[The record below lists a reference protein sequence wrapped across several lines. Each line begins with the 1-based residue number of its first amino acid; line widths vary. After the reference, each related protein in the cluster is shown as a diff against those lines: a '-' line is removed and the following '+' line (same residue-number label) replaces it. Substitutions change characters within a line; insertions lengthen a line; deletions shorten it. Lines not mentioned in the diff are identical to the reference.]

1 MIQEIRLENF
11 QAHRQLRLALSPGLN
26 VIVGPTDRGK
36 SAIIRAIKWLA
47 LHESQDGI
55 ITHGET
61 SVKVGVKTDEGP
73 IVRFRDK
80 KKYGYKLGQAEYL
93 ACGKEQPKDVQARH
107 NLSEINFQG
116 QHDPHFLLSL
126 TPGQAAKEINKIV
139 ALDDIDVALTWIKT
153 REIRSNTE
161 IELSETRCSD
171 LGVQILTFSDLD
183 NRLAILRSVEAIVIN
198 GGIMRKMVSDIN
210 QIVEDWYELTLSS
223 HNVAA
228 KIERLELYLA
238 AVSRLTEIRA
248 AKQALGSILIDF
260 RASESLPRLDAL
272 AASLE
277 ALVSLRQKKQ
287 EIVGVLGALAEVEK
301 LIIGNSSEFPKLLGK
316 AECIVTATRDR
327 KTVLVEMVGSLKELR
342 QQFVAVDSEIKAVET
357 AKEDLGQFCPT
368 CGKLLEKST

>member
-80 KKYGYKLGQAEYL
+80 KKYGYKLGLAEYL

-161 IELSETRCSD
+161 IELSEARCSD

-198 GGIMRKMVSDIN
+198 GEIMAKMSSDIN
-210 QIVEDWYELTLSS
+210 KIVEEWYELTLCS
-223 HNVAA
+223 HNLAS
-228 KIERLELYLA
+228 KIERLERYLA

-248 AKQALGSILIDF
+248 AKQALGSVLIDY

-277 ALVSLRQKKQ
+277 ALVTMKRNRVDFVATVA
-287 EIVGVLGALAEVEK
+287 ELAKVM
-301 LIIGNSSEFPKLLGK
+301 LDIDSVSSEIPKLLGK

-327 KTVLVEMVGSLKELR
+327 KTVLVEIVNSLKELR
-342 QQFVAVDSEIKAVET
+342 QQFVGVDSEIKAVET
-357 AKEDLGQFCPT
+357 AKEAMGQFCPT
-368 CGKLLEKST
+368 CGKLLEKSA

>member
-61 SVKVGVKTDEGP
+61 SVKVGIKTDEGP

-161 IELSETRCSD
+161 IELSEARCSD

-183 NRLAILRSVEAIVIN
+183 NRLAILRSVEAIVIA
-198 GGIMRKMVSDIN
+198 GETMAKMSSDIN
-210 QIVEDWYELTLSS
+210 KIVEEWYELTLCS
-223 HNVAA
+223 HNLAS
-228 KIERLELYLA
+228 KIERLERYLA

-248 AKQALGSILIDF
+248 SKQALGSVLIDY

-277 ALVSLRQKKQ
+277 ALVTMKQ
-287 EIVGVLGALAEVEK
+287 NRVDFVTTVAELAKVM
-301 LIIGNSSEFPKLLGK
+301 LDIDSVSSEIPKLLNK

-327 KTVLVEMVGSLKELR
+327 KTVLVEMVNSLKELR
-342 QQFVAVDSEIKAVET
+342 QECRVIELKITGAEMT
-357 AKEDLGQFCPT
+357 KEAMGQFCPT
-368 CGKLLEKST
+368 CGKLLKEN

>member
-80 KKYGYKLGQAEYL
+80 KKYGYKLGQAEFV

-116 QHDPHFLLSL
+116 QHDSHFLLSL

-198 GGIMRKMVSDIN
+198 GEIMRKMVSDMNHCIIECHTLGEQMVTIN
-210 QIVEDWYELTLSS
+210 TKEIAGQ
-223 HNVAA
+223 A
-228 KIERLELYLA
+228 YLA
-238 AVSRLTEIRA
+238 AVSRLTEIRTS
-248 AKQALGSILIDF
+248 KQALGSILIDF

-277 ALVSLRQKKQ
+277 ALVTMKRNR
-287 EIVGVLGALAEVEK
+287 IDFMATVAELVK
-301 LIIGNSSEFPKLLGK
+301 VMLDINAVSSEFPKLLNK

-327 KTVLVEMVGSLKELR
+327 QAVLVEMVGSLKELR
-342 QQFVAVDSEIKAVET
+342 QQFRAVDVEIRAVET
-357 AKEDLGQFCPT
+357 AKEAMGQFCPT
-368 CGKLLEKST
+368 CGKLLEKSI

>member
-161 IELSETRCSD
+161 IELSEARCSD

-198 GGIMRKMVSDIN
+198 GEIMAKMSSDIN
-210 QIVEDWYELTLSS
+210 KIVEEWYELTLCS
-223 HNVAA
+223 HNLAS
-228 KIERLELYLA
+228 KIDRLELYLA

-248 AKQALGSILIDF
+248 SKQALGSVLIDY

-277 ALVSLRQKKQ
+277 ALVTMKRNRVDFVT
-287 EIVGVLGALAEVEK
+287 IVAELAKVM
-301 LIIGNSSEFPKLLGK
+301 LDIDSVSSEIPKILCK

-327 KTVLVEMVGSLKELR
+327 KTVLVEMVNSLKELR
-342 QQFVAVDSEIKAVET
+342 QQFVGVDSEIKAVET
-357 AKEDLGQFCPT
+357 AKEAMGQFCPT
-368 CGKLLEKST
+368 CGKLLEKDQ

>member
-61 SVKVGVKTDEGP
+61 SVKVGVKTDDGP

-80 KKYGYKLGQAEYL
+80 KKYGYKLGQVEYL

-161 IELSETRCSD
+161 IELSEARCSD

-183 NRLAILRSVEAIVIN
+183 NRLAILRSVEAIVIA
-198 GGIMRKMVSDIN
+198 GETMAKMSSDIN
-210 QIVEDWYELTLSS
+210 KIVEECRSLGEQM
-223 HNVAA
+223 VAVNA
-228 KIERLELYLA
+228 KEIAGQRYLA

-248 AKQALGSILIDF
+248 SKQALGSVLIDY

-277 ALVSLRQKKQ
+277 ALVTMKRNRVDFVTTVAELVKVMLDIDSVSL
-287 EIVGVLGALAEVEK
+287 EI
-301 LIIGNSSEFPKLLGK
+301 PKLLGK

-327 KTVLVEMVGSLKELR
+327 KTVLVEMVNSLKELR
-342 QQFVAVDSEIKAVET
+342 QQFVGVDSEIKAVET
-357 AKEDLGQFCPT
+357 AKGAMGQFCPT
-368 CGKLLEKST
+368 CGQLVK

>member
-161 IELSETRCSD
+161 IELSESRCSD

-198 GGIMRKMVSDIN
+198 GEIMAKMSSDIN
-210 QIVEDWYELTLSS
+210 KTVEECRSLGERM
-223 HNVAA
+223 VAVNA
-228 KIERLELYLA
+228 KEIAGQRYLA

-248 AKQALGSILIDF
+248 SKQALGSVLIDY

-277 ALVSLRQKKQ
+277 ALVTMKRNR
-287 EIVGVLGALAEVEK
+287 VDFVTTVAELVK
-301 LIIGNSSEFPKLLGK
+301 VMLDIDSVSSEIPKLLGR

-327 KTVLVEMVGSLKELR
+327 KTVLVKMINNLKELR
-342 QQFVAVDSEIKAVET
+342 QQFVGVDSEIKAVET
-357 AKEDLGQFCPT
+357 AKEAMGQFCPT
-368 CGKLLEKST
+368 CGKLLEKDQ

>member
-198 GGIMRKMVSDIN
+198 GEIMRKMVSDID
-210 QIVEDWYELTLSS
+210 QIVADWYELTLSS
-223 HNVAA
+223 HNVAS
-228 KIERLELYLA
+228 KIKRLELYLA

-248 AKQALGSILIDF
+248 SKQALGSILIDF

-277 ALVSLRQKKQ
+277 ALVAMKRNR
-287 EIVGVLGALAEVEK
+287 VDFMATVAELVK
-301 LIIGNSSEFPKLLGK
+301 VILDIDTVSSEFPKLLDK

-342 QQFVAVDSEIKAVET
+342 QECRVLELKITGAEM
-357 AKEDLGQFCPT
+357 AKDALGQFCPT
-368 CGKLLEKST
+368 CGKLLEKSA

>member
-161 IELSETRCSD
+161 IELSESRCSD

-198 GGIMRKMVSDIN
+198 GEIMAKMSSDIN
-210 QIVEDWYELTLSS
+210 KIVEECRSLGERM
-223 HNVAA
+223 VAVNA
-228 KIERLELYLA
+228 KEIAGQRYLA

-248 AKQALGSILIDF
+248 SKQALGSVLIDY

-277 ALVSLRQKKQ
+277 ALVTMKRNR
-287 EIVGVLGALAEVEK
+287 VDFVTTVAELVK
-301 LIIGNSSEFPKLLGK
+301 VMLDIDSVSSEIPKLLGR

-327 KTVLVEMVGSLKELR
+327 KTVLVKMINNLKELR
-342 QQFVAVDSEIKAVET
+342 QQFVGVDSEIKAVET
-357 AKEDLGQFCPT
+357 AKEAMGQFCPT
-368 CGKLLEKST
+368 CGKLLEKDQ